1 MPDTLTLT
9 GKEHAEV
16 ELRVVELTGKY
27 FPEIPPG
34 CPHMI
39 RMRILAERCR
49 RLGAPE
55 YLRQALL
62 APVTDS
68 PTTTRAAKPAPRAA
82 ETVDAVTAR
91 LLAAL

>member
-9 GKEHAEV
+9 RKEHAEV
-16 ELRVVELTGKY
+16 ELRVIELTGKF

-62 APVTDS
+62 APVSDK
-68 PTTTRAAKPAPRAA
+68 PTSRAAAPAPRAA
-82 ETVDAVTAR
+82 ETADAATAR
-91 LLAAL
+91 LLSAL